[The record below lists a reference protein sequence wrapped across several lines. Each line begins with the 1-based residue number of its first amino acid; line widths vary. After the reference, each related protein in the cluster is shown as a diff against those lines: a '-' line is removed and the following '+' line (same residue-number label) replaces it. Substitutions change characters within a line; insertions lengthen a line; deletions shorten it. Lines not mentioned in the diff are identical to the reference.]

1 MLKPQRKQRAEEILN
16 AADALFG
23 ERGYDAVSMRDIA
36 ERAGVKKAGVFY
48 YFDGKESLLEQ
59 VLERYYAAHHA
70 ALSEAFIAE
79 GPLRERVHGAI
90 DAYLD
95 FIDTHRSYPRLVQ
108 GLVVGRPELHRHIQ
122 KNLEPLFRWTQAAL
136 AEVAPE
142 SGPLAARQFFLTLSG
157 AVINTFTYAPVL
169 QPMWGSDPLSDE
181 AISERRAHMRWLVDV
196 LMDGLETQNA
206 QDGDAR

>member
-1 MLKPQRKQRAEEILN
+1 MAKPQLKERAEEILN

-23 ERGYDAVSMRDIA
+23 ELGYDGVSVRDIA
-36 ERAGVKKAGVFY
+36 ERAGVKKAAVFY
-48 YFDGKESLLEQ
+48 YFDGKEALLEQ

-70 ALSEAFIAE
+70 SLAQAFEAE

-108 GLVVGRPELHRHIQ
+108 GLVVGRPEFHHHIQ
-122 KNLEPLFRWTQAAL
+122 KNLEPLFRWTEAAL
-136 AEVAPE
+136 AEVAPVD
-142 SGPLAARQFFLTLSG
+142 GPLAARQFFLTLSG

-169 QPMWGSDPLSDE
+169 EPMWGGDPLSAE
-181 AISERRAHMRWLVDV
+181 AIAERRAHLRWLIDA
-196 LMDGLETQNA
+196 LMDSLTQA
-206 QDGDAR
+206 